1 MNWEI
6 KAFDQLS
13 LQELYSI
20 LTLRTDVF
28 VVEQACPYPEVDG
41 KDPNCLHL
49 LGTDEGELVAYLRIL
64 PAGLSYDEVSI
75 GRVVIKPSHR
85 GKGLGRPMME
95 QAIAYITTEWK
106 ESQIKIGAKP
116 IWKNSIS
123 PLALNLFLKYIWRM
137 ISHIW
142 ICYTVNQSVR
152 AGFSIFLGNFPQK
165 LAILW

>member
-1 MNWEI
+1 MQWEM

-13 LQELYSI
+13 LQELYTI
-20 LTLRTDVF
+20 LTLRMDVF

-85 GKGLGRPMME
+85 GKGLARPMME
-95 QAIAYITTEWK
+95 QAIDFITTVWE
-106 ESQIKIGAKP
+106 ESQIKIGAQAHLEKFYGSLGFESVSEVYLEDNIPHLDMLYSKP
-116 IWKNSIS
+116 
-123 PLALNLFLKYIWRM
+123 
-137 ISHIW
+137 
-142 ICYTVNQSVR
+142 VN
-152 AGFSIFLGNFPQK
+152 
-165 LAILW
+165 